1 LQKSFDEFPN
11 QSMGKTEIE
20 GVDDKEEMEIT
31 DVRLHFKKCTFYENY
46 KKKIYEINFSH
57 E

>member
-1 LQKSFDEFPN
+1 
-11 QSMGKTEIE
+11 MGKTEIE